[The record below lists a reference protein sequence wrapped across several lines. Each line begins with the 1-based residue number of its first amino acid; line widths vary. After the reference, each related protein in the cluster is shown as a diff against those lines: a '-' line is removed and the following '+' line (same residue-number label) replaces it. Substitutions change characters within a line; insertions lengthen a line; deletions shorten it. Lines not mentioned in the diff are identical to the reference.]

1 MGKLNL
7 LKGAYEGKVGQT
19 VGAKWKNKSTVRTF
33 TKPSDPKTQAQ
44 MDVRNA
50 FAAMTSFV
58 ALFADQIKYISPLST
73 AGMSVRNA
81 IIKQNKAQIQGNAF
95 DPANLVIAKGG
106 LQKPSTV
113 TAAKEETSNVIKAT
127 FAKPTATNFTKK
139 AIAVLVAVDKTN
151 QVVDVATGPAS
162 EGSVT
167 GTIAF
172 VGTGKIDTYLY
183 FLDYRGTAKVGSL
196 SVYTAIGG

>member
-95 DPANLVIAKGG
+95 DAANLIIAKGG

-113 TAAKEETSNVIKAT
+113 VVTKEETTNVIKAT

-172 VGTGKIDTYLY
+172 AGTGKVDTYLY

-196 SVYTAIGG
+196 SVYAAVGA

>member
-95 DPANLVIAKGG
+95 DAANLIIAKGG

-113 TAAKEETSNVIKAT
+113 AVAKEETTNVLKAT

-139 AIAVLVAVDKTN
+139 AIAVLVAVDKMN

-172 VGTGKIDTYLY
+172 AGAGKIDTYLY

-196 SVYTAIGG
+196 SVYTPVGA

>member
-44 MDVRNA
+44 MGVRNT
-50 FAAMTSFV
+50 FADMTSFV

-95 DPANLVIAKGG
+95 DAANLIIAKGG

-113 TAAKEETSNVIKAT
+113 VVAKQETTNVLKAT

-172 VGTGKIDTYLY
+172 EGTGKIDTYLY

-196 SVYTAIGG
+196 SVYTEVGA

>member
-44 MDVRNA
+44 MDVRSA

-95 DPANLVIAKGG
+95 DAANLVIAKGG

-113 TAAKEETSNVIKAT
+113 AVTKEETTNVIKAT

-139 AIAVLVAVDKTN
+139 AIAVLVAVDKETRLWTLL
-151 QVVDVATGPAS
+151 QVMHP
-162 EGSVT
+162 
-167 GTIAF
+167 
-172 VGTGKIDTYLY
+172 
-183 FLDYRGTAKVGSL
+183 KVL
-196 SVYTAIGG
+196 

>member
-95 DPANLVIAKGG
+95 NAANLVIAKGG

-113 TAAKEETSNVIKAT
+113 AVVKDETTNVLKAT

-151 QVVDVATGPAS
+151 QIVDVATGPAS

-172 VGTGKIDTYLY
+172 AGTEKVDTYLY

-196 SVYTAIGG
+196 SVYTEVSA

>member
-95 DPANLVIAKGG
+95 DAADLIIAKGG

-113 TAAKEETSNVIKAT
+113 AVTKEETTNVLKAT

-151 QVVDVATGPAS
+151 QIVDVATGPAA

-172 VGTGKIDTYLY
+172 AGTDKVDTYLY

-196 SVYTAIGG
+196 SVYTVVGA